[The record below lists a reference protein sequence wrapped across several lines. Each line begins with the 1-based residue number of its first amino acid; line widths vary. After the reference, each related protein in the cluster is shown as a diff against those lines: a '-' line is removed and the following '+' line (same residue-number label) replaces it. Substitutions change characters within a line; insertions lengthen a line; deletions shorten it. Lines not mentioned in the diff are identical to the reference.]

1 MEVYIKETLHVLDYK
16 DNVVGTIFNSDD
28 HRTAGYAYNISIT
41 EANTGYSDL
50 KFEMPNMI
58 LNDQG
63 DLIRNPLQGLMT
75 PLVKLRYRRE
85 VYYTGEKPISVR
97 EPQGYGDTVVY
108 VNKTYSNTYPDNL
121 IEDYIMDYIVQPV
134 DTKRDVLK
142 TTTTYTAIDYPRF
155 NLSKKRV
162 GLAIGQDTLTKREWS
177 LYENKPMDKPG
188 TIKYIQWNADLSQ
201 SAGNP
206 NIPLV
211 WDPENAREYP
221 LQKTDIINLMA
232 HTADWPYGLLAT
244 AFYWPITST
253 ARFEGTMYK
262 KGGYLVLQLYDFYN
276 LSTEGIDPELYIDRY
291 SWEWTQLYEVQSYL
305 CPNNALNYLY
315 HILEGT
321 NWSVAMRP
329 DGVTPDVDIVK
340 TTVPNPKGST
350 ESSEEVDLT
359 SNISISN
366 SNCYNAITATCQA
379 LQLYPVFD
387 CINRTVALRQFAGKN
402 YGLTYALGKN
412 LKDNSTKADGEKVI
426 TKLYCTGGK
435 DYNGD
440 ADINIGTAE
449 RSYMKTFNG
458 FYNSINDAPTSSVEG
473 YWAIV
478 DPDIP
483 AANFQFKT
491 YELQEVSD
499 VAELVEITITVH
511 DERVADY
518 WVAGENRA
526 VYFWDGTQ
534 WNLGTKLPSGNWE
547 GTVAGQTVIVDPET
561 GDSGSWD
568 PNEDMYINSRS
579 PYGTNY
585 ILNLKWAYYNKWI
598 SKEQILALY
607 QYERQIN
614 DLNYAF
620 MDKYTED
627 YRKTRQLYNEAVN
640 NYDIAQD
647 GYESTLYA
655 MENKYYNV
663 IGEYSQGTVY
673 CFHKAPKGTYTKVSE
688 GAIKNFIKLFH
699 CYGCGLTRA
708 VDNGYL
714 IDPSGNNNDYQLS
727 GTTCPVCGSTD
738 TQSDEIYVPVYD
750 DYKQKDGRN
759 WEDYDSMYPYGTGD
773 TKGGYQYNPH
783 LKGYFQRLVTS
794 LDRSNKQW
802 TIDDYEARVSMIKG
816 MPMKEASVTLDDGY
830 TYKLDGVYVR
840 STSGQIEVWDE
851 AILNYITNYGKMLD
865 YLRTVNEMLARIRKL
880 DEVYEQWKAL
890 VDGLHATI
898 QKNFGDYL
906 VEGNYTNKE
915 QPYINL
921 LFKEGLEASD
931 KYSTPEI
938 TYNLNVIDSSGLIEY
953 REPTITKY
961 QCTECDYITNDIIHT
976 CPRCNSEH
984 IDIINDHYNDLVK
997 MLHSTG
1003 QIVPK
1008 AGDYVAI
1015 YDEPMGMFGVP
1026 GLITQIARYPDNPVN
1041 NKIELNTSYTDD
1053 EELVGN
1059 IITATNTVLNNSDI
1073 YARTAVLKSDGTL
1086 DENSIRESLDNSNA
1100 NISIVGTNGNILLDG
1115 SGLRATDPM
1124 DPHRAMKYAGNGIF
1138 NTTNLENP
1146 TGDPVIWEKMM
1157 SPAGINATYINSGS
1171 IDTNKLTIMSGLA
1184 GKVIL
1189 DQYGLSVKHSTSKA
1203 NHIGVFDTTEAKK
1216 SSSYASDWGTE
1227 NNLATFVGVDMANNP
1242 LVYTKGF
1249 LVANEGSNIANWV
1262 TSNDGFYHLVSG
1274 TTTGQKDIWLS
1285 PGGVTGTVNN
1295 LGEHNFSLF
1304 VNSNFGVD
1312 TGGTLYANGANLRGK
1327 IVVTDS
1333 SSQMNMGTVGGL
1345 TSSPDGLSSG
1355 DTIILSPTGYDG
1367 TVTIKTGV
1375 SSSGPWAIY
1384 SKGNFGVTTGGT
1396 LWAKNGK
1403 FGGQIEADSGHIG
1416 GWNIDSVQLQK
1427 STGNYSFEIR
1437 TDRASNEPALL
1448 VYHSSE
1454 GYKWYVRPDGHMYA
1468 SSAEIHG
1475 SIYAGSGT
1483 IGGWTINSSS
1493 ISRGNTILGASG
1505 TITTKNLNATGGSI
1519 GGWTID
1525 GTSGFQGDNAH
1536 INPNGNMELYP
1547 QNNGGAR
1554 YLFNSGCKMFATKG
1568 VLITD
1573 TDSWTTD
1580 SDFIAIRASSKNI
1593 RIATNQELQLTG
1605 KGGSIYSKGDGLL
1618 LNSQGL
1624 GVYASQAGVVAEA
1637 NLVVVKGGGTPSSK
1651 NVKTNLKTYTKNDYE
1666 KIYNEFLDLPLYTYD
1681 YKYNNWN
1688 AEKDNKGFGFVIDDI
1703 EQKDCLNRMLY
1714 TYNRFGKITDNNEVV
1729 ESTKEDYDIKYKTWD
1744 VDNTIQMLF
1753 VLVKSLQNELEEI
1766 KKEKTN

>member
-1 MEVYIKETLHVLDYK
+1 MEVYIKETLHILDYK

-58 LNDQG
+58 LNEQG
-63 DLIRNPLQGLMT
+63 DLIKNPLQGLMT

-108 VNKTYSNTYPDNL
+108 INKTYSNTYPDNL

-134 DTKRDVLK
+134 DTRRDVLK
-142 TTTTYTAIDYPRF
+142 TTTSYSAIDYPRF

-162 GLAIGQDTLTKREWS
+162 GLAITEETLTKREWS

-188 TIKYIQWNADLSQ
+188 TIKYVQWNADLSQ

-206 NIPLV
+206 NIPLE

-221 LQKTDIINLMA
+221 LQKEDIVRLMA

-253 ARFEGTMYK
+253 ARFEGTLYK
-262 KGGYLVLQLYDFYN
+262 KDGFLVLQLYDFYN
-276 LSTEGIDPELYIDRY
+276 LSTEGIDPSLYIDRY
-291 SWEWTQLYEVQSYL
+291 SWEWTQLYEVKSYL

-321 NWSVAMRP
+321 NWSVGLRP
-329 DGVTPDVDIVK
+329 DGVTPDVDIIK
-340 TTVPNPKGST
+340 TTIPNPKGST

-359 SNISISN
+359 SNISISG

-449 RSYMKTFNG
+449 RAYMKTVNG
-458 FYNSINDAPTSSVEG
+458 FYSNISQAPTTEVEG

-483 AANFQFKT
+483 VANFQYT
-491 YELQEVSD
+491 DYRLEEIGD
-499 VAELVEITITVH
+499 RAELVPYTIEVH
-511 DERVADY
+511 DERVKDY
-518 WVAGENRA
+518 WVAGENRQ

-534 WNLGTKLPSGNWE
+534 WVLGTKLPSGNWE
-547 GTVAGQTVIVDPET
+547 GTVAGQTVIIDPES
-561 GDSGSWD
+561 GDSGEWN
-568 PNEDMYINSRS
+568 PNENMYINSRS

-598 SKEQILALY
+598 TKEQILELY

-614 DLNYAF
+614 DLNYSF

-647 GYESTLYA
+647 GYQSTLYA

-663 IGEYSQGTVY
+663 DGEYSQGMTY
-673 CFHKAPKGTYTKVSE
+673 CFHKPPLGTYEKL
-688 GAIKNFIKLFH
+688 GKHYIKLFH
-699 CYGCGLTRA
+699 CYDCGTTRG
-708 VDNGYL
+708 VENNKL
-714 IDPSGNNNDYQLS
+714 IDPTGNGDDYNLS
-727 GTTCPVCGSTD
+727 GTTCPVCSSTD
-738 TQSDEIYVPVYD
+738 TQLDEIYIPMYD
-750 DYKQKDGRN
+750 DFEFEYEPSD
-759 WEDYDSMYPYGTGD
+759 YPYGTD
-773 TKGGYQYNPH
+773 TSFRYVGHMYNPH
-783 LKGYFQRLVTS
+783 LKGYFQRLVMS
-794 LDRSNKQW
+794 LDRANAAW
-802 TIDDYEARVSMIKG
+802 TIEDYEQRVSMIKG
-816 MPMKEASVTLDDGY
+816 IPMEDRDVQLADGY
-830 TYKLDGVYVR
+830 IYKLDGVYVR
-840 STSGQIEVWDE
+840 SASGQIEVWDD
-851 AILNYITNYGKMLD
+851 AVVTYIRNYGDMLD
-865 YLRTVNEMLARIRKL
+865 YLRTVNEMLERIKKL
-880 DEVYEQWKAL
+880 DEVYDEWKAL

-898 QKNFGDYL
+898 QEKFGDYL
-906 VEGNYTNKE
+906 VEGNYANKE

-961 QCTECDYITNDIIHT
+961 QCTECDYITSDIIHT
-976 CPRCNSEH
+976 CPRCSSEH

-1026 GLITQIARYPDNPVN
+1026 GLITQITRYPDKPVN
-1041 NKIELNTSYTDD
+1041 NRIELNTSYTDD

-1100 NISIVGTNGNILLDG
+1100 NITIVGTNGNILLDG

-1124 DPHRAMKYAGNGIF
+1124 DATRAMKYAGNGIF
-1138 NTTNLENP
+1138 NTTNLDNP

-1171 IDTNKLTIMSGLA
+1171 IDTNKLTIMSGLS

-1189 DQYGLSVKHSTSKA
+1189 DQYGLSVKQSATKA
-1203 NHIGVFDTTEAKK
+1203 NHVTRFSKEDAKANADYVK
-1216 SSSYASDWGTE
+1216 QWGTN
-1227 NNLATFVGVDMANNP
+1227 NNLAVFSGVDPDNNP
-1242 LVYTKGF
+1242 LIYTKGF
-1249 LVANEGSNIANWV
+1249 LAAEEGSNIANWI
-1262 TSNDGFYHLVSG
+1262 TSDDGFYKLSG
-1274 TTTGQKDIWLS
+1274 GNPVLWLS
-1285 PGGVTGTVNN
+1285 PSGNKPLSTGDHKATVNGISDN
-1295 LGEHNFSLF
+1295 YAIYSNG
-1304 VNSNFGVD
+1304 NFGVN
-1312 TGGTLYANGANLRGK
+1312 TNGNMVATGANITGK
-1327 IVVTDS
+1327 IVVTDNSSTVNNGKVGGWQSTDNGLINS
-1333 SSQMNMGTVGGL
+1333 SSS
-1345 TSSPDGLSSG
+1345 TSLV
-1355 DTIILSPTGYDG
+1355 LSPAGGAINSAVHNSG
-1367 TVTIKTGV
+1367 TRSDWG
-1375 SSSGPWAIY
+1375 IY
-1384 SKGNFGVTTGGT
+1384 MNGKFGVTTGGVVYMT
-1396 LWAKNGK
+1396 DAHVKGD
-1403 FGGQIEADSGHIG
+1403 IYADSGTF
-1416 GWNIDSVQLQK
+1416 N
-1427 STGNYSFEIR
+1427 
-1437 TDRASNEPALL
+1437 
-1448 VYHSSE
+1448 
-1454 GYKWYVRPDGHMYA
+1454 
-1468 SSAEIHG
+1468 
-1475 SIYAGSGT
+1475 GT
-1483 IGGWTINSSS
+1483 I
-1493 ISRGNTILGASG
+1493 NTTNLNASG
-1505 TITTKNLNATGGSI
+1505 TVRIGNAIITEATISNSNIDAANINSGTLSSARIPNLSAGKITSGTMSANRISGGTLNISTSGGGYLKAGTDTTHVNASGLNITGGGGIAMDGSGISGLGTINLN
-1519 GGWTID
+1519 
-1525 GTSGFQGDNAH
+1525 
-1536 INPNGNMELYP
+1536 
-1547 QNNGGAR
+1547 
-1554 YLFNSGCKMFATKG
+1554 
-1568 VLITD
+1568 
-1573 TDSWTTD
+1573 
-1580 SDFIAIRASSKNI
+1580 
-1593 RIATNQELQLTG
+1593 
-1605 KGGSIYSKGDGLL
+1605 
-1618 LNSQGL
+1618 
-1624 GVYASQAGVVAEA
+1624 
-1637 NLVVVKGGGTPSSK
+1637 GGGTGQTTVVYTVMRNVQWQYNAVTGITGVKYTVCDISFK
-1651 NVKTNLKTYTKNDYE
+1651 NGIMIGTNE
-1666 KIYNEFLDLPLYTYD
+1666 ESREI
-1681 YKYNNWN
+1681 NW
-1688 AEKDNKGFGFVIDDI
+1688 
-1703 EQKDCLNRMLY
+1703 
-1714 TYNRFGKITDNNEVV
+1714 
-1729 ESTKEDYDIKYKTWD
+1729 
-1744 VDNTIQMLF
+1744 
-1753 VLVKSLQNELEEI
+1753 
-1766 KKEKTN
+1766 